1 MMFLLHRKKID
12 IYTNISLFLSYS
24 EVTVATQSGAYPAQI
39 VTAVTRS
46 SPYPDQ
52 MVDHHLETIST
63 ALNVSG
69 DQGTKMSP
77 RDRSPVRTSS
87 PRQPSGKDHWNQ
99 WSHYN
104 VTLLHLEQTTGSS
117 GQRGTAPRLSLVSPK
132 VFFSILSPMEFW
144 FLAAVA
150 SGLLSWGHFIS
161 SNIIDLIAQIIFK
174 LD

>member
-1 MMFLLHRKKID
+1 MYLLHRKKID

-46 SPYPDQ
+46 SLYPDQ

-104 VTLLHLEQTTGSS
+104 LTLLHLKQTTGSS
-117 GQRGTAPRLSLVSPK
+117 GRRGTGPPTEPGFSQGFFLHSVTDGVLVPCCCLVGDTSFP
-132 VFFSILSPMEFW
+132 
-144 FLAAVA
+144 A
-150 SGLLSWGHFIS
+150 IS
-161 SNIIDLIAQIIFK
+161 FT
-174 LD
+174 